1 MKDKK
6 NIEQSAKQ
14 TNHPVM
20 QDLGDSRSLITQ
32 AFARVTPPTAP
43 FDPEGEWTHVYQDF
57 SSHGGKRPQGHLTL
71 THRATGKLHIE
82 NYRNCPQG
90 YRSYTI
96 ADLNCNDDL
105 LRSPQTWTVETK
117 VSKAANAPA
126 YLNSGLVKQASI
138 TDNLLTIKTA
148 GNSRSLELP
157 GPTTCKWCLLDAV
170 GRMATQGIQEVRF
183 SLLDEYDELCPQQQL
198 RFTGEAQVKT
208 PAGVIAIKTYQHTGI
223 ATVPG
228 VFYVDTA
235 GRVRF
240 YLGGMQLLA
249 LTKATGGVK

>member
-6 NIEQSAKQ
+6 SAKQ
-14 TNHPVM
+14 SNDPIM
-20 QDLGDSRSLITQ
+20 QDLSDSKSMISQ
-32 AFARVTPPTAP
+32 AFARITPPTAP
-43 FDPEGEWTHVYQDF
+43 FDPEAEWTHVYEDYA
-57 SSHGGKRPQGHLTL
+57 SHSLKRALGSLSL
-71 THRATGKLHIE
+71 THRGGKLRIQ

-90 YRSYTI
+90 YRSYTF
-96 ADLNCNDDL
+96 ADLDCTDDL
-105 LRSPQTWTVETK
+105 LRSPKTWTVETK

-138 TDNLLTIKTA
+138 TNNVLTIKTA

-170 GRMATQGIQEVRF
+170 GRMATAGIEEVCF
-183 SLLDEYDELCPQQQL
+183 SLLDEYDELCPRQL
-198 RFTGEAQVKT
+198 IRFTGEAEVNT
-208 PAGVIAIKTYQHTGI
+208 PDGVVAIKSYQHTGV

-228 VFYVDTA
+228 VFYVDSA

-240 YLGGMQLLA
+240 YLGDMQLLA
-249 LTKATGGVK
+249 LTQKKGGMK